1 MDCLLDKVHEV
12 DTVLKG
18 NCNAGVTSINQK
30 GWSGA
35 FEMWLNQQETAN
47 LLSIPQL
54 EEDGYHVTYDTLKE
68 WILIT
73 PQGKIIV
80 FKRDTGICN
89 RMPYIDMR
97 EHKKVCALVQT
108 VCKNLEGYTF
118 SLN

>member
-1 MDCLLDKVHEV
+1 
-12 DTVLKG
+12 
-18 NCNAGVTSINQK
+18 
-30 GWSGA
+30 
-35 FEMWLNQQETAN
+35 MWLNQQETAN

-118 SLN
+118 SLNQRICCLLPVGWWIYYLGGKYCARQCNLVPQ